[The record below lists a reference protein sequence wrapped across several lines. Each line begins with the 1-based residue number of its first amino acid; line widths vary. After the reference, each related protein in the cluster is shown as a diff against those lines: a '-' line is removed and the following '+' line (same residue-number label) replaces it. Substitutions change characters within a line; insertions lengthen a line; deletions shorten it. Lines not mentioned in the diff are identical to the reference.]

1 MHASRYGILRARLV
15 ELREAKGLTQMDI
28 ALQLGKPQSYV
39 SKYERGER
47 RLDIVELIA
56 VTKVLGL
63 IPRSCAQNWPT
74 SLYSRILTRFFIR
87 EVVSEVFRIGR
98 VDHVRCGLTVRLL
111 GVVCARSQRC
121 RGRAHR
127 WMVFVQDAS
136 TCQHQENKWNR
147 PRAGLSNGN

>member
-56 VTKVLGL
+56 VTKVLGVD
-63 IPRSCAQNWPT
+63 PAQLCTELACEPLFENFDK
-74 SLYSRILTRFFIR
+74 IF
-87 EVVSEVFRIGR
+87 
-98 VDHVRCGLTVRLL
+98 
-111 GVVCARSQRC
+111 
-121 RGRAHR
+121 
-127 WMVFVQDAS
+127 
-136 TCQHQENKWNR
+136 HQGGCE
-147 PRAGLSNGN
+147 